1 MGGGHD
7 ILKADLY
14 RELGFAPAPELDAAL
29 GEEGLSNPS
38 KARISLEKRGA
49 VRDLLSRRFFRAC
62 ARGDCRTAAPGLAGE
77 RRVALAAGQ
86 EHCEVCAGSVNQRAI
101 DAMVEA
107 CLKAGWKRVC
117 VVGGSP
123 NSRRD
128 FEEGVGGRLEVRMI
142 DGTKTR
148 NLKSASADTAWANCV
163 VLWGG
168 TQLDHKVS
176 TLYRGAHVI
185 TATARGVPEVAAVVE
200 QAARRA
206 AKPG

>member
-1 MGGGHD
+1 MAPGHD
-7 ILKADLY
+7 IAKADLF
-14 RELGFAPAPELDAAL
+14 RELGFAPALELEEAL
-29 GEEGLSNPS
+29 REAGLSNPS
-38 KARISLEKRGA
+38 KARISVEKREA
-49 VRDLLSRRFFRAC
+49 VREVLSRRFFRVC
-62 ARGDCRTAAPGLAGE
+62 ARGDCRTAAPGMSGG
-77 RRVALAAGQ
+77 RRLALASSQ
-86 EHCEVCAGSVNQRAI
+86 DQCEVCGGSVNQRAI

-107 CLKAGWKRVC
+107 CLHAGWKRVC

-128 FEEGVGGRLEVRMI
+128 FEEGVGGRLEVRLI

-185 TATARGVPEVAAVVE
+185 TATARGVPEVAATVA

-206 AKPG
+206 GR